1 MLETKKCIISAYIV
15 LSISLAVLYHNYIK
29 QPDKFY
35 PFPVSFDK
43 NFKIK
48 NNILKFFFVTLNI
61 VFDCYFMCFF

>member
-48 NNILKFFFVTLNI
+48 NNILKFYLLH
-61 VFDCYFMCFF
+61 